1 MNPKK
6 LLSVIVAAAVA
17 VASAST
23 LALTAYPTLLP
34 LQTFDVET
42 DISGYTDEQLR
53 SIPASVV
60 LDNLTYS
67 RDYTVVVRENGEV
80 SEIDPDQTAE
90 ADTTEV
96 NTTAEADPAEK
107 DPNTTTGAGANAV
120 VKTVTYKKGD
130 KVVYDQNAVK
140 LWINGDVY
148 KLNDENS
155 TVNLSKYY
163 SKDTYNATLQ
173 FIVGSGKQLDP
184 GNVIYNV
191 NATVKRVIFKPTY
204 SYQFYKMVNGEKQYL
219 AAPLKIDS
227 YDDGSYVT
235 IYLSYVA
242 QNYFS
247 DPLYIEVTG
256 SLEKK
261 NDDGTYSPIES
272 SCRIVYDNL
281 YSLKNDNEIPVYKDQ
296 RSASIEFD
304 SYFTDAND
312 ELLFNNYTRAYI
324 LTSGVFAWVELEQNY
339 QKLYLYN
346 TEDSTANTLELSR
359 GFVFEYESQANAENT
374 VKISNLGYYPGIP
387 DAEDS
392 TRFIS
397 TDLTYDNR
405 KYILKSVVGSYS
417 SLEEVTDLADISEE
431 LFSTGYNGIFSGD
444 GQTFTIFVDPA
455 AVPYAVDKTGG
466 DVSAYVVHI
475 KVTAQ
480 FENSG
485 EPEPE
490 PDPAPDPDPTPTPDP
505 DTEVSVPDINNSYFR
520 LRSVRNADDNYINYL
535 LVNNQ
540 FYNGKTSSTKLDS
553 YYNQNYQ
560 TALIY
565 DPDGSVD
572 MSKLKL
578 NVASTADS
586 KISISSTGAEV
597 KFNEMLQDFT
607 NGPIQYTVAV
617 KGGQSNYKVNIVK
630 NTTGGAKLFVNGPS
644 KREVFLDNFYGKT
657 HDILVAN
664 IGDQTLTGLNVV
676 LSDAQNVKLDGYW
689 VVGGEKNDTLAPF
702 TTVNTYEMKNLAKIR
717 LVPDGS
723 GEISGKLTIT
733 ADGQAPV
740 EIELTG
746 HAGDPKIVTNP
757 KLQDGVKYVPYYSVI
772 ATDNIYKW
780 NKETFTLSS
789 GRLPAG
795 LTLNSKN
802 GEITGVPQKP
812 GKYSFYVRVSFSGTK
827 NSVSQ
832 RFTIEVLNNTDE
844 NVYNATDE
852 DYTLLTPIG
861 SEQTAGKYDFNI
873 ENTDEDQLF
882 VSNGTYDEFVD
893 LWINGERMIPGEDY
907 TSESGSTRITIK
919 SQTLSKKLS
928 TSRSNT
934 IAAEFHVSK
943 SSVVKRT
950 AQNVSVGKANNKPG
964 NNDNPGINDN
974 TNNGG
979 TGNTSGSHDPST
991 DLNIPSLNDPAV
1003 NDVVQKIN
1011 DLPPVPRT
1019 DDAADIE
1026 AARKAY
1032 DSLTPDQ
1039 KKLVYNLDKLTNAEE
1054 DIKNAL
1060 PGTGKTD
1067 DGKDTT
1073 PADTDK
1079 KDDTTQPTT
1088 EAPVDPTETTEA
1100 PGESDVT
1107 SEATDEADVTAEAT
1121 DESFGTTDATGE
1133 PEDSGYEQVVPAVKV
1148 FVFTFT
1154 DTDRN
1159 PLEGLLVELHSTVQN
1174 GVTDENGSVEFT
1186 DVEFGDHTLYV
1197 TDPATGETVSIAFTL
1212 NESNSFVFSG
1222 DSVSASDGS
1231 EIDMNVVYDGES
1243 LVFADADFTPAAE
1256 DPTPATEDSTSGD
1269 PFSDNKGNPYTGIRT
1284 TAIFDLCA
1292 SSAAL
1297 MFILRPRKKN
1307 TK

>member
-80 SEIDPDQTAE
+80 SEIDPNQTAE

-107 DPNTTTGAGANAV
+107 DPNTTSGAGANAV

-148 KLNDENS
+148 QLNDENS
-155 TVNLSKYY
+155 TVNLKEYY
-163 SKDTYNATLQ
+163 SDDTYSTTLQ

-191 NATVKRVIFKPTY
+191 NATVKREIFKPTY

-227 YDDGSYVT
+227 NYDGSYVR

-242 QNYFS
+242 QNYYR

-261 NDDGTYSPIES
+261 NDDGTYSPCDSACE
-272 SCRIVYDNL
+272 VEYYTD
-281 YSLKNDNEIPVYKDQ
+281 YSVDADNELPIYIMQ
-296 RSASIEFD
+296 RSTTVDFYAR
-304 SYFTDAND
+304 FTNANGD
-312 ELLFNNYTRAYI
+312 ILLDDNVEVSVY
-324 LTSGVFAWVELEQNY
+324 TSGVYGGVWLTQDY
-339 QKLYLYN
+339 
-346 TEDSTANTLELSR
+346 DSVYFYKTDNSMANTFEISR
-359 GFVFEYESQANAENT
+359 GFVFDSEEKANAENT
-374 VKISNLGYYPGIP
+374 VMISMLGYYPGIP
-387 DAEDS
+387 DADDS
-392 TRFIS
+392 TNFIS
-397 TDLTYDNR
+397 PDLTYGNR

-431 LFSTGYNGIFSGD
+431 LFSTGYNGVFSGD
-444 GQTFTIFVDPA
+444 GQTFTVFVDPA
-455 AVPYAVDKTGG
+455 AVPLIIDKTGG
-466 DVSAYVVHI
+466 DVSAYVIHI
-475 KVTAQ
+475 KVATLVEAS
-480 FENSG
+480 ED
-485 EPEPE
+485 
-490 PDPAPDPDPTPTPDP
+490 PDPAPDPDPDVPETTLP
-505 DTEVSVPDINNSYFR
+505 VPDINNSYFR
-520 LRSVRNADDNYINYL
+520 LRSVRSADDGYINYL
-535 LVNNQ
+535 LINNS
-540 FYNGKTSSTKLDS
+540 FTNFKTGLTTKLDS
-553 YYNQNYQ
+553 YYSQNYQ

-578 NVASTADS
+578 NVDSTENS
-586 KISISSTGAEV
+586 RISISSSGAEV
-597 KFNEMLQDFT
+597 KFNEMPQDFT

-617 KGGQSNYKVNIVK
+617 KAGQGNYKVNIVK

-644 KREVFLDNFYGKT
+644 KREVFLDSFYGRT

-664 IGDQTLTGLNVV
+664 IGDQELTGLNVV

-702 TTVNTYEMKNLAKIR
+702 TTVNNSEMRNLAKIR

-746 HAGDPKIVTNP
+746 HAGNPTIVTNP
-757 KLQDGVKYVPYYSVI
+757 NLQNGVKYVPYYSVI

-780 NKETFTLSS
+780 NKETFSLS
-789 GRLPAG
+789 GKLPAG
-795 LTLNSKN
+795 LSFNAKN
-802 GEITGVPQKP
+802 GEITGIPQKP
-812 GKYSFYVRVSFSGTK
+812 GKYSFYVKVEFSGTR
-827 NSVSQ
+827 NSVRQ
-832 RFTIEVLNNTDE
+832 RFTIEVLDNTDE

-861 SEQTAGKYDFNI
+861 SEQTSGKYDFRI
-873 ENTDEDQLF
+873 ANTNDDQLF
-882 VSNGTYDEFVD
+882 VSNGTYGEFVD

-919 SQTLSKKLS
+919 SQTLGKKLS
-928 TSRSNT
+928 STTSNT
-934 IAAEFHVSK
+934 IAAEFHVSGTT
-943 SSVVKRT
+943 VVKRT
-950 AQNVSVGKANNKPG
+950 AQNVSVGKITNGNKP
-964 NNDNPGINDN
+964 N
-974 TNNGG
+974 NNGG
-979 TGNTSGSHDPST
+979 TGSVSGTHKPSE

-1054 DIKNAL
+1054 DLKNAL

-1154 DTDRN
+1154 DADRN

-1174 GVTDENGSVEFT
+1174 GVSDENGSVEFT

-1222 DSVSASDGS
+1222 DSVSAADGS

-1284 TAIFDLCA
+1284 TAIFGLCA